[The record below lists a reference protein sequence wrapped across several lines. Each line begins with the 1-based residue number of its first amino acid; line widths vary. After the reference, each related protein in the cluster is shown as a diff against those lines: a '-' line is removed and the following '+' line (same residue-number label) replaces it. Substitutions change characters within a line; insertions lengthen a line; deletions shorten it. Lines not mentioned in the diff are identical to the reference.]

1 MVLSS
6 GKNFKKYVVVGIYK

>member
-6 GKNFKKYVVVGIYK
+6 GKLNIKPMIECK